1 MRPSPAEERGMQ
13 EGRKVVGRGRGGVGG
28 KTTEASE
35 RGKSLP
41 HDNMRRECVRYLFFF
56 FFSWKIFDPF

>member
-1 MRPSPAEERGMQ
+1 MQ